1 MSSAVYT
8 IQQKS
13 HYDTHLG
20 KANFVVI
27 IPKLK
32 EVIQDGRFLT
42 VRYVD
47 GTKTKF
53 EFEGAYAEA
62 EKDAEAQ
69 LNILLEKINQFYK

>member
-20 KANFVVI
+20 KATFVVI
-27 IPKLK
+27 IPKIK

-42 VRYVD
+42 IRFID

-53 EFEGAYAEA
+53 EFEGDYSVA

-69 LNILLEKINQFYK
+69 LNILLEKINDFYK